1 MIEKYRIVDVD
12 SGEILANSLL
22 NMEEADQ
29 MLHFLQLDHPNSSLE
44 IEHYMVSQVKP
55 GFGRDPD
62 LH

>member
-22 NMEEADQ
+22 NIEEADQ
-29 MLHFLQLDHPNSSLE
+29 MIHFLKLAHPKSRLE
-44 IEHYMVSQVKP
+44 IERYMVSAVKP

>member
-22 NMEEADQ
+22 NREEADQ
-29 MLHFLQLDHPNSSLE
+29 MIHFLQLDHPKSRLE
-44 IEHYMVSQVKP
+44 IERYMVSSVKP

>member
-22 NMEEADQ
+22 TIEEADQ
-29 MLHFLQLDHPNSSLE
+29 MIHFLKLDHPKSRLE
-44 IEHYMVSQVKP
+44 IERYMVSAVKP